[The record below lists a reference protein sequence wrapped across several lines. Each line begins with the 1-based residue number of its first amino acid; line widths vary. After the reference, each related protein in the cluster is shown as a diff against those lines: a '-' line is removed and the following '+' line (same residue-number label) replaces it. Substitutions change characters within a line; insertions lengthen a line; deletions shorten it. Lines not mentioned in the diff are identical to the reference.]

1 MVMKRSILLAI
12 FLLAAILAYPQT
24 RRTRTDSQE
33 NTKQETPSR
42 QSGNSNA
49 RTAPQRETVQPS
61 RQVEKK
67 KEATR
72 ERTAAPVQQRQE
84 SAERAKPANTTP
96 SSQARERVEP
106 QRQSNGA
113 TQQTRSR
120 VESSYE
126 NRTTSSETQ
135 TNRETGRRTRP
146 SSTSERSSVRDNN
159 AVRTNPRNEPTRVVR
174 VDKDHPVKSPI
185 VIRETRVVHHNHVYH
200 PIEYRR
206 VHYHYRAPVHVNI
219 VWTNRIYHDFIA
231 LYPHHHYYI
240 NLNFSKGRSIETI
253 SAYDAMYYIGNVM
266 RVYGEVSE
274 VYYSSRDDMWYLYIG
289 APYPYHDFTV
299 MIAGKDYRRYR
310 FPHLER
316 LEGAHIWSMGLI
328 TEFDGK
334 PEILI
339 RKPYQLGV
347 Y

>member
-1 MVMKRSILLAI
+1 MSAKVTVLSLLVEELNSGRVKVVDLTQPLGVDTPVI
-12 FLLAAILAYPQT
+12 DLPPQF
-24 RRTRTDSQE
+24 
-33 NTKQETPSR
+33 
-42 QSGNSNA
+42 A
-49 RTAPQRETVQPS
+49 
-61 RQVEKK
+61 
-67 KEATR
+67 
-72 ERTAAPVQQRQE
+72 
-84 SAERAKPANTTP
+84 
-96 SSQARERVEP
+96 SSP
-106 QRQSNGA
+106 GF
-113 TQQTRSR
+113 TM
-120 VESSYE
+120 
-126 NRTTSSETQ
+126 
-135 TNRETGRRTRP
+135 
-146 SSTSERSSVRDNN
+146 
-159 AVRTNPRNEPTRVVR
+159 
-174 VDKDHPVKSPI
+174 
-185 VIRETRVVHHNHVYH
+185 
-200 PIEYRR
+200 
-206 VHYHYRAPVHVNI
+206 
-219 VWTNRIYHDFIA
+219 
-231 LYPHHHYYI
+231 
-240 NLNFSKGRSIETI
+240 ETI